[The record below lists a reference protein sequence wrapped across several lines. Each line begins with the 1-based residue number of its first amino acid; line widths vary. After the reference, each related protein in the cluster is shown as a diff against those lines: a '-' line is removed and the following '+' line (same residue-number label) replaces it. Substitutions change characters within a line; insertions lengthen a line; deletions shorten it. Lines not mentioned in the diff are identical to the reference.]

1 MIDISKIEVN
11 TLELMKEVSKSRK
24 EYVIPLIHANDI
36 ISAYDVIECTNIDNS
51 NMLSKMPSSESF
63 VCAIDPSLVPN
74 IIAQFHNHPGEIKV
88 LVSTQDMI
96 ILDKFNIPLIIGGK
110 KEIKLFELK
119 YQNTFKDDLENLK
132 QTQDNVFENLSLGK
146 PIDDDLRNKYRDTYE
161 KALSNLNI
169 TFIYLEK

>member
-24 EYVIPLIHANDI
+24 EYVIPLIHTNDI
-36 ISAYDVIECTNIDNS
+36 ISAYDVIECTNNKI
-51 NMLSKMPSSESF
+51 LSSESF

-74 IIAQFHNHPGEIKV
+74 MIAQFHNHPGEIKV

-96 ILDKFNIPLIIGGK
+96 MLDKFNIPLIIGGK

-119 YQNTFKDDLENLK
+119 PQNTFKDDLENLK
-132 QTQDNVFENLSLGK
+132 QTQDNVLENLSLGN
-146 PIDDDLRNKYRDTYE
+146 PIDDHLRDKYRNTYE

-169 TFIYLEK
+169 TFIYLEKS